1 MASEPLFW
9 GRISNMCRSH
19 PCGQTREAPRI
30 PPVPPECVPWTQTGL
45 LAEATVVARRGV
57 AECPRTRPGAC
68 GLSPSLVRPPPRC
81 RRVCG
86 GALTP
91 SRVLGC
97 VTFSVSHQP
106 ALHIV
111 AGSHFPSPPVSA
123 LGAWLCFPGRQ
134 QFVPQ
139 LPPSFSCRTTL
150 YYSTQGR
157 CAICRDSSFWSLHQ
171 PCPPPRRR
179 GPAGLDTQEL
189 GLGCGLAALLPSEFG
204 EARGAGGPLGGPPGP
219 SLHGC
224 ATAPWFGCMC
234 WPRLL
239 IFAF

>member
-1 MASEPLFW
+1 
-9 GRISNMCRSH
+9 MCRSH

-91 SRVLGC
+91 SGVLGC

-106 ALHIV
+106 ASHIV
-111 AGSHFPSPPVSA
+111 GGSRFPSPPVSA
-123 LGAWLCFPGRQ
+123 LGAWLCFPGCQ

-171 PCPPPRRR
+171 PRPPPRRR
-179 GPAGLDTQEL
+179 GPAGLGWSWGRAAAWPPYCPRSLGRPGEL
-189 GLGCGLAALLPSEFG
+189 VDPWEDRQAPPSTDVRQPRGLGACVG
-204 EARGAGGPLGGPPGP
+204 
-219 SLHGC
+219 HVC
-224 ATAPWFGCMC
+224 
-234 WPRLL
+234 
-239 IFAF
+239 